1 MKTQYQFEASDGVEL
16 KLSSIKLNALIT
28 FLFHEIL
35 SMSIPISF
43 NFLSIN
49 IIFLLHMSLIISS

>member
-28 FLFHEIL
+28 FYF
-35 SMSIPISF
+35 MKY
-43 NFLSIN
+43 
-49 IIFLLHMSLIISS
+49 